1 LFGKIAGL
9 LGLVSEDRSIPAIIL
24 NTRRLNRFS
33 KGSLCFSFF
42 LTLMA
47 YLLWI
52 YPIFEEVDVTNSAV
66 VGVVTSKD
74 YQSITGSQFERL
86 ASYNEGFLSDADFGR
101 YDLHG
106 VGAFKGVVVKF
117 DLKLVPTSEERVG
130 GGKKYRYES
139 SYRVVLNFGHL
150 VLFLM
155 IEACILLFGW
165 YFLLLKPPAAQI
177 EFEEDV
183 LKNFFAFESGKN
195 ASQSVSVE
203 ERIELL
209 FQRFHGFAKD
219 LRVRQRNRPAL
230 LVNDEYDVQY
240 LLFALL
246 RMYFSDVKP
255 EDVAPSV
262 MGGGSR
268 VDFLISDEELVV
280 EVKMARASMD
290 DRTLG
295 DELILDIAR
304 YRSHP
309 LCKTIIFFVYD
320 PDGHIR
326 NPAALRK
333 EFRSDSDDL
342 KVVVVFA
349 PDF

>member
-1 LFGKIAGL
+1 
-9 LGLVSEDRSIPAIIL
+9 
-24 NTRRLNRFS
+24 
-33 KGSLCFSFF
+33 
-42 LTLMA
+42 
-47 YLLWI
+47 
-52 YPIFEEVDVTNSAV
+52 
-66 VGVVTSKD
+66 
-74 YQSITGSQFERL
+74 
-86 ASYNEGFLSDADFGR
+86 
-101 YDLHG
+101 
-106 VGAFKGVVVKF
+106 
-117 DLKLVPTSEERVG
+117 
-130 GGKKYRYES
+130 
-139 SYRVVLNFGHL
+139 
-150 VLFLM
+150 M